1 MSEPVPAQARQGTGA
16 RAVWVGLAA
25 VVAGAAILRFAALG
39 DYPTGLFCDEAADGY
54 NAYSLLHTGRDE
66 HGRVLPLFVWSF
78 FAFKYPLYIYPS
90 TLWVGLF
97 GLTEFATR
105 FQSALYGT
113 AGVAVAFLIA
123 RQIFSPAAGVAAA
136 VALAVMPWHFHFSR
150 ISFSLTGY
158 AFFFG
163 LGVYF
168 LARGLGD
175 RAERR
180 DWLLAGLFFATC
192 PYVYA
197 VSQLQVPAFLLCALI
212 VSWPQVWRRRRWA
225 LQAIGVA
232 LLVALPF
239 LIFYVRYAD
248 RASIY
253 VMQTSV
259 FAWPEPLAEKL
270 DIILRQ
276 NWTTYFGWHYL
287 FVEGDPILRHG
298 VRQHGVLYT
307 AFVPWIVVGLLACL
321 FRRGYPSKLLVLWL
335 VLYPLGAAVTR
346 ETPSATRSFLGTM
359 IFAILAGIGFEAA
372 VALLRRI
379 PMRAVRV
386 ASIVLLAAAAAYPLA
401 RQTEGYLHRYFVEYP
416 TYAATGIEG
425 FQYGYRDLFRIME
438 EKRKPGDLLFY
449 STTSVN
455 NPYIFNLFY
464 VRRPPLQVS
473 EWGHPI
479 TEYVGVRP
487 TEIERAY
494 AQGTPL
500 LFAALPIDMWFFE
513 SWDGRTDIDGPGGV
527 PAFIVLENPKPKK
540 FIGAWELMAPFDN
553 PENRRRLDEM
563 VDPKTMQAKEATPI
577 GPARWESYRADG
589 GVVELNRYLGVRLGR
604 TDGNPEFLISYMRTT
619 VRSPDSREAVLEL
632 VGSRDEMILW
642 LNGRQETA
650 VPVML
655 DESKLTTLP
664 LRLRPGD
671 NVLYLKTV
679 ETVGDWWFSARL
691 AKPDGK
697 GDPEIQILTGGTP
710 SPAS

>member
-1 MSEPVPAQARQGTGA
+1 MVDSHKTGA
-16 RAVWVGLAA
+16 RAVWIGLAV
-25 VVAGAAILRFAALG
+25 VVAGAAVLRFAALG

-54 NAYSLLHTGRDE
+54 NAYSVLHTARDE
-66 HGRVLPLFVWSF
+66 HGRLLPLFFWSF

-97 GLTEFATR
+97 GLTELATR

-113 AGVAVAFLIA
+113 GCVAVAFLIA
-123 RQIFSPAAGVAAA
+123 RQIFSPAAGLAAA
-136 VALAVMPWHFHFSR
+136 AALAVMPWHFHFSR

-168 LARGLGD
+168 LARALGD
-175 RAERR
+175 EAERR
-180 DWLLAGLFFATC
+180 DWLLAALFFALC
-192 PYVYA
+192 PYIYA
-197 VSQLQVPAFLLCALI
+197 VSQLQVPAFLLCALL
-212 VSWPQVWRRRRWA
+212 VSWPAVWRRRRWA
-225 LQAIGVA
+225 LQALGVGFS
-232 LLVALPF
+232 VAVPF
-239 LIFYVRYAD
+239 LIFYVSYAE

-298 VRQHGVLYT
+298 VRSHGVLYT
-307 AFVPWIVVGLLACL
+307 ALVPWIVIGAVACL
-321 FRRGYPSKLLVLWL
+321 FRRGYASKLLILWL

-346 ETPSATRSFLGTM
+346 ETPSATRSFVGTM
-359 IFAILAGIGFEAA
+359 IFAVLAGIGFERA

-379 PMRAVRV
+379 PVKAVRV
-386 ASIVLLAAAAAYPLA
+386 ASIVVLIAAAAVPLA
-401 RQTEGYLHRYFVEYP
+401 RQAEAYLRLYFVEYP

-438 EKRKPGDLLFY
+438 EKRKPDQRLFY

-464 VRRPPLQVS
+464 VRRPPLRVS
-473 EWGHPI
+473 DWGHAD
-479 TEYVGVRP
+479 TEYNGVRP
-487 TEIERAY
+487 TELERWY
-494 AQGTPL
+494 APGTQV
-500 LFAALPIDMWFFE
+500 LFAVLPLDMWFFE
-513 SWDGRTDIDGPGGV
+513 SWDDRIDINGPGSV
-527 PAFIVLENPKPKK
+527 PAFVVLENPKPKK
-540 FIGAWELMAPFDN
+540 FIGAWELLAPFSN
-553 PENRRRLDEM
+553 PDNRRRLDQT
-563 VDPKTMQAKEATPI
+563 VDPETMQASEKTEV
-577 GPARWESYRADG
+577 GSGRWEPYRAQG
-589 GVVELNRYLGVRLGR
+589 GVVELNRYLGVQMGR
-604 TDGNPEFLISYMRTT
+604 TDGNPEFLMSYMRTT
-619 VRSPDSREAVLEL
+619 IRSPDEREVVLEL

-650 VPVML
+650 VPLML
-655 DESKLTTLP
+655 DESKLATLP
-664 LRLRPGD
+664 LKLRAGD
-671 NVLYLKTV
+671 NVLFLKTI

-697 GDPEIQILTGGTP
+697 ADREIQIVTGGTS